1 MAGSGI
7 AWIDWAF
14 NQCVYLLVWVAN
26 TAGLSYEEVN
36 IFLFVFVCPIVFMF
50 LVTLIGVQRV
60 HIRRLQNEILYD
72 R

>member
-26 TAGLSYEEVN
+26 ALGLSYEEVN
-36 IFLFVFVCPIVFMF
+36 ILLFVFVCPLVFMF
-50 LVTLIGVQRV
+50 LVTLIVRQRIEI
-60 HIRRLQNEILYD
+60 IRLRRKHEGL
-72 R
+72 

>member
-26 TAGLSYEEVN
+26 ALGLSYEEVN
-36 IFLFVFVCPIVFMF
+36 ILLFVFVCPLVFMF
-50 LVTLIGVQRV
+50 LVTLIVRQRIEI
-60 HIRRLQNEILYD
+60 IRLRRETEGL
-72 R
+72 